1 MAGTEALFQQLTILL
16 VLATL
21 SHFTI
26 KRFRQPTIVGEI
38 VLGILLGPSVLGF
51 YFNVTLFDPALV
63 ASFASLGAI
72 FLLFV
77 IGLETDFRTI
87 YTRKNIFVASGGVAL
102 PLVFG
107 FLAALFLV
115 PATDVGVNGTQFTM
129 ALFVGATLTAT
140 STAIA
145 AAVLLDLGLMRRPI
159 AETIMG
165 AAVVDDILSLIIL
178 SLVVGTTRGQLDPV
192 ALGILVATALA
203 FLGVGMAVGLYFF
216 RKVVV
221 RIQVEGMKL
230 GLKHGGFIIAMAI
243 TFLYAFVAE
252 VVGLSAIV
260 GAFLAGSLF
269 GSTPLREDF
278 TEGAGYLG
286 AVFTPIFFIS
296 LGLQVDLPAAVGSAQ
311 LLLFGVVLT
320 FLAIVTKVVGCGIPA
335 WLSKMSRHEA
345 ASVGWGMTPRGEVGL
360 IVALSTSLPRTTST
374 WSNVLMRMPS
384 SFSIRAFSRVFSNT
398 MRTSAIS
405 APRVRMAFTIAKRVP
420 PVEITSST
428 KTTRSPWRMLLMNM
442 SVFEYPVV
450 CFRDTSPSRPY

>member
-1 MAGTEALFQQLTILL
+1 MAGTEVLFQQLSILL

-38 VLGILLGPSVLGF
+38 VLGILLGPSVIGF

-63 ASFASLGAI
+63 ASFARLGAI
-72 FLLFV
+72 FLLFL

-87 YTRKNIFVASGGVAL
+87 YTRKNILVASGGVAL
-102 PLVFG
+102 PLLFG
-107 FLAALFLV
+107 LLAAYFLV
-115 PATDVGVNGTQFTM
+115 PAGDVGANGTRFAM

-145 AAVLLDLGLMRRPI
+145 AAVLLDLGLMRQPV

-165 AAVVDDILSLIIL
+165 S
-178 SLVVGTTRGQLDPV
+178 
-192 ALGILVATALA
+192 
-203 FLGVGMAVGLYFF
+203 
-216 RKVVV
+216 
-221 RIQVEGMKL
+221 
-230 GLKHGGFIIAMAI
+230 
-243 TFLYAFVAE
+243 AE

-296 LGLQVDLPAAVGSAQ
+296 LGLQVDLPAAVGSSQ

-320 FLAIVTKVVGCGIPA
+320 FIAIVTKVLGCGIPA
-335 WLSKMSRHEA
+335 WLSKMTRHEA

-360 IVALSTSLPRTTST
+360 IVALSAL
-374 WSNVLMRMPS
+374 NAEV
-384 SFSIRAFSRVFSNT
+384 I
-398 MRTSAIS
+398 
-405 APRVRMAFTIAKRVP
+405 
-420 PVEITSST
+420 
-428 KTTRSPWRMLLMNM
+428 
-442 SVFEYPVV
+442 
-450 CFRDTSPSRPY
+450 RDTLFSVIVVVMVLVSVLPAPLFKRSLANADQDRREAESAAAADPP

>member
-1 MAGTEALFQQLTILL
+1 MAGTEALYQQLTILL

-38 VLGILLGPSVLGF
+38 VLGILLGPSVIGY

-63 ASFASLGAI
+63 TSFASLGAI

-87 YTRKNIFVASGGVAL
+87 YTRKNILVASGGVAL

-107 FLAALFLV
+107 FLAAFLLV
-115 PATDVGVNGTQFTM
+115 PSSDVGVNGTQFTM

-145 AAVLLDLGLMRRPI
+145 AGVLLDLGLMRQPV
-159 AETIMG
+159 AQTIMG

-178 SLVVGTTRGQLDPV
+178 SLVVGTSRGQLDPV
-192 ALGILVATALA
+192 SLGILVGTALA

-243 TFLYAFVAE
+243 TFLYAFIAE

-269 GSTPLREDF
+269 GGTPLREDF

-296 LGLQVDLPAAVGSAQ
+296 LGLQVDLPAAGGSPG
-311 LLLFGVVLT
+311 LIVFGVVLT
-320 FLAIVTKVVGCGIPA
+320 FIAIITKVIGCGIPA
-335 WLSKMSRHEA
+335 WLSKMSRYESA
-345 ASVGWGMTPRGEVGL
+345 AVGWGMTPRGEVGL
-360 IVALSTSLPRTTST
+360 IVAL
-374 WSNVLMRMPS
+374 
-384 SFSIRAFSRVFSNT
+384 
-398 MRTSAIS
+398 
-405 APRVRMAFTIAKRVP
+405 
-420 PVEITSST
+420 
-428 KTTRSPWRMLLMNM
+428 
-442 SVFEYPVV
+442 
-450 CFRDTSPSRPY
+450 